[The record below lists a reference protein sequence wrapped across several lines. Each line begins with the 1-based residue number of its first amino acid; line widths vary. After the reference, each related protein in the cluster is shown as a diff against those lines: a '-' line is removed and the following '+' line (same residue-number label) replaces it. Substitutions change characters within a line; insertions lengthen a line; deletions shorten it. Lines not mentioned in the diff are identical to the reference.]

1 MKKKPSNSLIILNSD
16 LITKVISELGNDNF
30 TFIISLIEELH
41 PADTA
46 DLLETLNSEDRK
58 KIVKIIKENFPSETL
73 PSMNVPIL
81 LDIIEEFEI
90 SHLVRMLS
98 ELDTDDITYVLE
110 ICEEEL
116 RKEVLKNLPKELQK
130 LIKKALTYDED
141 SAGRI
146 MQTDYVSIP
155 VSWNIGQV
163 VDYLRMSKRVPDEFY
178 ALFAVDSRHI
188 PVGTVPLHLAMRK
201 KEKLKLQIL

>member
-1 MKKKPSNSLIILNSD
+1 MKKKTSNSLIILNSD
-16 LITKVISELGNDNF
+16 LITKVIAELGNENF
-30 TFIISLIEELH
+30 TFIINLIEELH

-58 KIVKIIKENFPSETL
+58 KVVKIIKENFPSETL

-110 ICEEEL
+110 YV
-116 RKEVLKNLPKELQK
+116 RKN
-130 LIKKALTYDED
+130 
-141 SAGRI
+141 
-146 MQTDYVSIP
+146 
-155 VSWNIGQV
+155 
-163 VDYLRMSKRVPDEFY
+163 
-178 ALFAVDSRHI
+178 
-188 PVGTVPLHLAMRK
+188 
-201 KEKLKLQIL
+201 

>member
-1 MKKKPSNSLIILNSD
+1 MKKKTSNSLIVLNSD
-16 LITKVISELGNDNF
+16 LITKVISELGNENF
-30 TFIISLIEELH
+30 TFIVNLIEELH

-58 KIVKIIKENFPSETL
+58 KVVKIIKENFPSETL

-98 ELDTDDITYVLE
+98 ELDTDDIAYVLE
-110 ICEEEL
+110 ICEEKL

-130 LIKKALTYDED
+130 LIKKALTYNED

-155 VSWNIGQV
+155 VS
-163 VDYLRMSKRVPDEFY
+163 
-178 ALFAVDSRHI
+178 
-188 PVGTVPLHLAMRK
+188 
-201 KEKLKLQIL
+201 